1 MTYDLDHKA
10 DHYCPAYKKVISAPW
25 DTSLIGAGTSVT
37 ISVRTFYEKSNGYEI
52 AVQSNQWNCRILR
65 KKEDPAIS
73 LFTDR
78 FY

>member
-10 DHYCPAYKKVISAPW
+10 YHYCPAYKKVISAPW

-52 AVQSNQWNCRILR
+52 AVQSNQ
-65 KKEDPAIS
+65 
-73 LFTDR
+73 
-78 FY
+78 

>member
-37 ISVRTFYEKSNGYEI
+37 ISVRTFYEKINGYEI
-52 AVQSNQWNCRILR
+52 AVQSNQ
-65 KKEDPAIS
+65 
-73 LFTDR
+73 
-78 FY
+78 

>member
-10 DHYCPAYKKVISAPW
+10 DHYCPAYNKVISAPW

-52 AVQSNQWNCRILR
+52 AVQSNQ
-65 KKEDPAIS
+65 
-73 LFTDR
+73 
-78 FY
+78 

>member
-37 ISVRTFYEKSNGYEI
+37 ISVRTFYEKNNGYEI
-52 AVQSNQWNCRILR
+52 AVQSNQ
-65 KKEDPAIS
+65 
-73 LFTDR
+73 
-78 FY
+78 